1 MRPLAIID
9 PTASITLRR
18 DIEAAGF
25 RADCFGDAPSALAA
39 LRRRTYALAL
49 LDLDL
54 DVDLQ
59 GDLHGGDPFR
69 VCREMS
75 SIVPVIAMTA
85 DSREDICVQAFEAGA
100 DDCVVRTLTGRELVA
115 RVRNVLRRSA
125 AENDTPTCDLDTLSI
140 SLPEMRVRTGDVV
153 HELSRGEAE
162 VLTLLLERS
171 PAPITTVE
179 MAKILPAKRGTIE
192 SRIKSLRKKLGPD
205 RLVTRGRFGYELR

>member
-9 PTASITLRR
+9 STSSITLRR

-25 RADCFGDAPSALAA
+25 RADCFADAPSALAA
-39 LRRRTYALAL
+39 LRRRSYALAL

-54 DVDLQ
+54 AVDL
-59 GDLHGGDPFR
+59 HAVDPFS

-85 DSREDICVQAFEAGA
+85 DSREDICVQAFESGA

-125 AENDTPTCDLDTLSI
+125 GENDATCDLNTLSI
-140 SLPEMRVRTGDVV
+140 SLPEMRIRTGDVV

-179 MAKILPAKRGTIE
+179 MARVLPAKRGTIE

-205 RLVTRGRFGYELR
+205 RLVTRGRLGYELR

>member
-9 PTASITLRR
+9 HASSTTLRR

-25 RADCFGDAPSALAA
+25 RTDCFSDAPSALAA
-39 LRRRTYALAL
+39 LRRRSYALAI

-54 DVDLQ
+54 RDT
-59 GDLHGGDPFR
+59 DPFH
-69 VCREMS
+69 VCREVS

-85 DSREDICVQAFEAGA
+85 DGREDICVQAFESGA

-125 AENDTPTCDLDTLSI
+125 NENDATTCDLDTLSI
-140 SLPEMRVRTGDVV
+140 SLPEMRVRNGDVV

-162 VLTLLLERS
+162 VLTLLLEKS

-179 MAKILPAKRGTIE
+179 MARILPAKRATIE

>member
-9 PTASITLRR
+9 PSSSTILRR
-18 DIEAAGF
+18 DLEAAGF

-39 LRRRTYALAL
+39 LRRRSYALAL
-49 LDLDL
+49 LDLDSSE
-54 DVDLQ
+54 D
-59 GDLHGGDPFR
+59 DPFG
-69 VCREMS
+69 VCREVS

-85 DSREDICVQAFEAGA
+85 DSGADICVQAFESGA
-100 DDCVVRTLTGRELVA
+100 DDCVVRTLAGRELVA

-125 AENDTPTCDLDTLSI
+125 GENDAATCDLDTLSI
-140 SLPEMRVRTGDVV
+140 SLPEMRIRNGDVV
-153 HELSRGEAE
+153 HELSRGETE
-162 VLTLLLERS
+162 LLTLLLERA

-179 MAKILPAKRGTIE
+179 MARVLPAKRATIE

>member
-9 PTASITLRR
+9 PCSSITLRR
-18 DIEAAGF
+18 DMEAAGF
-25 RADCFGDAPSALAA
+25 RAECFGDAPSALTA
-39 LRRRTYALAL
+39 LRRRSYALAI

-54 DVDLQ
+54 DVDL
-59 GDLHGGDPFR
+59 HGGDPFQ
-69 VCREMS
+69 VCREVS
-75 SIVPVIAMTA
+75 RIVPVIAITA
-85 DSREDICVQAFEAGA
+85 EGCEDICVQAFESGA

-125 AENDTPTCDLDTLSI
+125 NENEAATCDLDTLSI
-140 SLPEMRVRTGDVV
+140 SLPEMRVRNGEVV

-179 MAKILPAKRGTIE
+179 MARVLPAKRATIE

>member
-9 PTASITLRR
+9 PSASSATRRR

-25 RADCFGDAPSALAA
+25 RADCFADASSALAA
-39 LRRRTYALAL
+39 LRRRPYALAIL
-49 LDLDL
+49 ELDLRD
-54 DVDLQ
+54 
-59 GDLHGGDPFR
+59 DLHGGDPFH
-69 VCREMS
+69 VCREVS
-75 SIVPVIAMTA
+75 SIVPVIAMMA
-85 DSREDICVQAFEAGA
+85 ECMEDICVQAFESGA
-100 DDCVVRTLTGRELVA
+100 DDCVAHTLTGRELVA

-125 AENDTPTCDLDTLSI
+125 GENDAVTRDLDKLSI
-140 SLPEMRVRTGDVV
+140 SLAEMRVRNGDVV

-179 MAKILPAKRGTIE
+179 MARALPAKRATIE

>member
-9 PTASITLRR
+9 HAPTASLRR
-18 DIEAAGF
+18 DVEAAGF
-25 RADCFGDAPSALAA
+25 RTDTFADASSALAA
-39 LRRRTYALAL
+39 LRRRSYALAI

-54 DVDLQ
+54 RD
-59 GDLHGGDPFR
+59 GGDPFHFG
-69 VCREMS
+69 REVS
-75 SIVPVIAMTA
+75 SIVPVIALTA
-85 DSREDICVQAFEAGA
+85 DGREDICVQAFESGA

-115 RVRNVLRRSA
+115 RVRNVLRRATNESDA
-125 AENDTPTCDLDTLSI
+125 TTCDLDKLSI
-140 SLPEMRVRTGDVV
+140 SLAEMRIRNGGVT

-179 MAKILPAKRGTIE
+179 MARILPAKRATIE

-205 RLVTRGRFGYELR
+205 RLVTRGRFGYELNVQ

>member
-1 MRPLAIID
+1 MRSLAIID
-9 PTASITLRR
+9 PTSSITLRR

-25 RADCFGDAPSALAA
+25 RADCFRDAPSALAA
-39 LRRRTYALAL
+39 LRRRSYALAL

-54 DVDLQ
+54 NVDP
-59 GDLHGGDPFR
+59 HGGDPFG
-69 VCREMS
+69 VCREVS

-85 DSREDICVQAFEAGA
+85 DCRADICVQAFECGA
-100 DDCVVRTLTGRELVA
+100 DDCVVRTLTARELVA

-125 AENDTPTCDLDTLSI
+125 GENDPATCDLDKLSI
-140 SLPEMRVRTGDVV
+140 SLAEMRIRTGDVV

-162 VLTLLLERS
+162 LLTLLLERA

-179 MAKILPAKRGTIE
+179 MARVLPAKRATIE

-205 RLVTRGRFGYELR
+205 RLVTRGRLGYELR

>member
-9 PTASITLRR
+9 STASITLRR

-25 RADCFGDAPSALAA
+25 RADCFADASSALAA
-39 LRRRTYALAL
+39 LRRRSYALAL
-49 LDLDL
+49 LELDL
-54 DVDLQ
+54 AV
-59 GDLHGGDPFR
+59 GDPFR
-69 VCREMS
+69 VCREVS

-85 DSREDICVQAFEAGA
+85 DSREDICVQAFESGA
-100 DDCVVRTLTGRELVA
+100 DDCVVRTLAGRELVA

-125 AENDTPTCDLDTLSI
+125 GENDATCDLNTLSI
-140 SLPEMRVRTGDVV
+140 SLPEMRIRTGDVV

-179 MAKILPAKRGTIE
+179 MARVLPAKRGTIE

-205 RLVTRGRFGYELR
+205 RLVTRGRLGYELR

>member
-9 PTASITLRR
+9 PSSSTTLRR
-18 DIEAAGF
+18 DLEAAGF

-39 LRRRTYALAL
+39 LRRRSYALAL

-54 DVDLQ
+54 RL
-59 GDLHGGDPFR
+59 GDPFG

-75 SIVPVIAMTA
+75 GIVPVIAMTA

-100 DDCVVRTLTGRELVA
+100 DDCVVRTLAGRELVA

-125 AENDTPTCDLDTLSI
+125 GENDAATCDLDTLSI
-140 SLPEMRVRTGDVV
+140 SLPEMRIRNGDVV
-153 HELSRGEAE
+153 HELSRGETE
-162 VLTLLLERS
+162 LLTLLLERA

-179 MAKILPAKRGTIE
+179 MVRVLPAKRATIE

>member
-9 PTASITLRR
+9 HASSITLRR

-25 RADCFGDAPSALAA
+25 RTDCFGDAPSALAA
-39 LRRRTYALAL
+39 LRRRSYALAI

-54 DVDLQ
+54 REV
-59 GDLHGGDPFR
+59 DPFR
-69 VCREMS
+69 VCREVS

-85 DSREDICVQAFEAGA
+85 DSREDICVQAFESGA

-115 RVRNVLRRSA
+115 RVRNMLRRSA
-125 AENDTPTCDLDTLSI
+125 SENEAAICDLDTLSI
-140 SLPEMRVRTGDVV
+140 SLAEMRIRNGGVA

-179 MAKILPAKRGTIE
+179 MARVLPAKRATIE

>member
-9 PTASITLRR
+9 HSDSSTTLRR

-25 RADCFGDAPSALAA
+25 RTDCFDDAPAALEA
-39 LRRRTYALAL
+39 LRRRSYALAI

-54 DVDLQ
+54 RDS
-59 GDLHGGDPFR
+59 DPFH
-69 VCREMS
+69 VCREVS
-75 SIVPVIAMTA
+75 SLVPLIAMTA
-85 DSREDICVQAFEAGA
+85 DCREDICVQAFESGA
-100 DDCVVRTLTGRELVA
+100 DDCVVRPLAGRELVA

-125 AENDTPTCDLDTLSI
+125 GEHDNDVCDLDSLTI
-140 SLPEMRVRTGDVV
+140 SLPEMRIRRGDVV
-153 HELSRGEAE
+153 HALSRGEAE
-162 VLTLLLERS
+162 VLTLLLERA

-179 MAKILPAKRGTIE
+179 MARVLPAKRATIE

>member
-9 PTASITLRR
+9 PSAASTTLRR
-18 DIEAAGF
+18 DVEAAGF
-25 RADCFGDAPSALAA
+25 RTDCFTDAPSALAA
-39 LRRRTYALAL
+39 LRRRSYALAI

-54 DVDLQ
+54 
-59 GDLHGGDPFR
+59 GDSDAFN

-75 SIVPVIAMTA
+75 RIVPVITMTA
-85 DSREDICVQAFEAGA
+85 DGREDICVQAFESGA

-115 RVRNVLRRSA
+115 RVRNVLRRA
-125 AENDTPTCDLDTLSI
+125 ANDNDAACDLDQLSI
-140 SLPEMRVRTGDVV
+140 SLSEMRIRNGATV

-162 VLTLLLERS
+162 VLSLLLEHS

-179 MAKILPAKRGTIE
+179 MARLLPAKRATIE
-192 SRIKSLRKKLGPD
+192 SRIKSLRKKLGPE

>member
-9 PTASITLRR
+9 HSGSSTTLRR

-39 LRRRTYALAL
+39 LRRRPYALAL

-54 DVDLQ
+54 SDT
-59 GDLHGGDPFR
+59 DPFA
-69 VCREMS
+69 VVREVS
-75 SIVPVIAMTA
+75 GIVPVITMAA
-85 DSREDICVQAFEAGA
+85 ECKEDVCVQAFESGA
-100 DDCVVRTLTGRELVA
+100 DDCVARTLTGRELVA

-125 AENDTPTCDLDTLSI
+125 GENDAATRNLDELSI
-140 SLPEMRVRTGDVV
+140 SLPEMRIRNGNVV

-162 VLTLLLERS
+162 VLTLLLEHS
-171 PAPITTVE
+171 PSPITTVE
-179 MAKILPAKRGTIE
+179 MARVLPAKRATIE